1 MSVINRMLRD
11 LDARGARPASS
22 LAAGA
27 GHAADVQAPLH
38 RVAHLP
44 DDHAWSAWRRTTLWS
59 AIGALAVGTWV
70 LGPPWIESATQSMT
84 GPAAAPALSA
94 QADTAQPQ
102 AALPQATQPTTI
114 AQVPVAAAPAA
125 SAMDWGMRH
134 LPSHRPGA
142 APAAPVQTAQAA
154 QPPARQAV
162 YVAAGLPPL
171 PAHPAARAAAPRAVP
186 DKLFAAAG
194 NKDLFTLV
202 SPPAAGHPP
211 TTVAAVVR
219 PATPAPAQRAA
230 AALEQAQSLVD
241 EGRAAEALEAARS
254 AVRLDPGNL
263 EARKLAIR
271 LALELGDAQAATT
284 LIDEGLARKP
294 ADAELALLRA
304 RQLMAQGRNDEALA
318 ALQAMGPLHAE
329 ANGLRAGLLA
339 NGGDYAQAARA
350 YEQALRLRPTNATWW
365 LGLGVAL
372 DNQGQA
378 RQAREAYARA
388 RALGTLRADLSAW
401 LDQKLQ

>member
-11 LDARGARPASS
+11 LDARGARPATGRSPGT
-22 LAAGA
+22 A
-27 GHAADVQAPLH
+27 HAADVQAPLH
-38 RVAHLP
+38 PVARLP

-59 AIGALAVGTWV
+59 AIGALAVGTWL
-70 LGPPWIESATQSMT
+70 LGPPWVESATRPVT
-84 GPAAAPALSA
+84 GPAAAAALSA
-94 QADTAQPQ
+94 PADTARPQ
-102 AALPQATQPTTI
+102 AAAPQPVQAATV
-114 AQVPVAAAPAA
+114 AQASIAAAPAA

-134 LPSHRPGA
+134 LPSHRSA
-142 APAAPVQTAQAA
+142 VAPAAPVQAAQAA
-154 QPPARQAV
+154 RLPARQSV

-171 PAHPAARAAAPRAVP
+171 PGQPAAQAADPRATA

-211 TTVAAVVR
+211 TTVAAAVR
-219 PATPAPAQRAA
+219 PAAPAPAQRAA
-230 AALEQAQSLVD
+230 AALEQAQTLVD
-241 EGRAAEALEAARS
+241 EGRAADALEAARS
-254 AVRLDPGNL
+254 AVRQDPANL

-271 LALELGDAQAATT
+271 LALEVGEAQAATT

-372 DNQGQA
+372 DNQGQP
-378 RQAREAYARA
+378 RQARQAYARA